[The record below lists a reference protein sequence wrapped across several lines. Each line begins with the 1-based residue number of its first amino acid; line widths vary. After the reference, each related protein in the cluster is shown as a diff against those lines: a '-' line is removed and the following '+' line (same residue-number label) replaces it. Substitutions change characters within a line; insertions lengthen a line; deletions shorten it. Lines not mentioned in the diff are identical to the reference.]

1 MAASLRVG
9 CAGCPAEERDPRMHM
24 MAERRSEKLSL
35 HLSQLIVW
43 LYGWWNFVDIM
54 VASLLYVVATEGPI
68 PPATEN
74 TRGEKQ
80 PCSISLTL

>member
-1 MAASLRVG
+1 
-9 CAGCPAEERDPRMHM
+9 MHM

-35 HLSQLIVW
+35 HLSQLMVW

-54 VASLLYVVATEGPI
+54 VASLLYVVAAEGPI
-68 PPATEN
+68 PPATET